1 MKPIEQLWK
10 SFENQHPKGT
20 LTDFGV
26 WLIKHDIPANAITR
40 PQQKE
45 KKAVTVKARVSG
57 RMTATDMTG
66 IFISR
71 LYRFL
76 RMASKDLLARHDI
89 ASIDEFALMA
99 TLLVHPGMTKT
110 ELLKQNLM
118 EITTGSE
125 MLKRFVARKWLLE
138 QRDKN
143 DKRITRL
150 SLSAKG
156 QQVIFAC
163 MHTLDEI
170 EDILLPLNSAEQETL
185 YHLLNRLDAYH
196 SEKHQVKQVSAMI
209 S

>member
-1 MKPIEQLWK
+1 MKPVEQLWK
-10 SFENQHPKGT
+10 AFEKEYPNGS

-26 WLIKHDIPANAITR
+26 WLIRKDVSPGLTT
-40 PQQKE
+40 E
-45 KKAVTVKARVSG
+45 KKKDTTPIITKQQVSG
-57 RMTATDMTG
+57 RMNQSDMVG

-76 RMASKDLLARHDI
+76 RMASKDLLAQHEVS
-89 ASIDEFALMA
+89 SIDEFALLA

-125 MLKRFVARKWLLE
+125 MLKRFVARKWLLQ
-138 QRDKN
+138 QRDKT

-150 SLSAKG
+150 SLSSKG
-156 QQVIFAC
+156 QQIIFAC
-163 MHTLDEI
+163 MQTLDNI
-170 EDILLPLNSAEQETL
+170 EDILSPLKNEERITL
-185 YHLLNRLDAYH
+185 YKLLDRLDAFH
-196 SEKHQVKQVSAMI
+196 SEKHQVRQVSEMI

>member
-1 MKPIEQLWK
+1 MKSIEYLWK
-10 SFENQHPKGT
+10 RFENQHPKAT

-26 WLIKHDIPANAITR
+26 WLIKNDTPE
-40 PQQKE
+40 KE
-45 KKAVTVKARVSG
+45 SVKPSISQDNNNVKKKVSG
-57 RMTATDMTG
+57 RMTSTDMVG

-76 RMASKDLLARHDI
+76 RMASKDLLAKHDI
-89 ASIDEFALMA
+89 ASIDEFALLA

-125 MLKRFVARKWLLE
+125 MLKRFVARKWLIE

-156 QQVIFAC
+156 QQIIFAC
-163 MHTLDEI
+163 MQTLDQI
-170 EDILLPLNSAEQETL
+170 EDILLPLNTKEQETL
-185 YHLLNRLDAYH
+185 YQLLNRLDAFH
-196 SEKHQVKQVSAMI
+196 SEKHQVKQVSSII

>member
-1 MKPIEQLWK
+1 MKSVEQLWK
-10 SFENQHPKGT
+10 AFEKEYPNGS

-26 WLIKHDIPANAITR
+26 WLIRKDVSSGLTT
-40 PQQKE
+40 E
-45 KKAVTVKARVSG
+45 KKKETTPIVSKQQVSG
-57 RMTATDMTG
+57 KMNQSDMVG

-76 RMASKDLLARHDI
+76 RMASKDLLAQHEVS
-89 ASIDEFALMA
+89 SIDEFALLA

-125 MLKRFVARKWLLE
+125 MLKRFVARKWLLQ
-138 QRDKN
+138 QRDKT

-150 SLSAKG
+150 SLSSKG

-163 MHTLDEI
+163 MQTLDNI
-170 EDILLPLNSAEQETL
+170 EDILSPLKKEERITL
-185 YHLLNRLDAYH
+185 YELLDRLDAFH
-196 SEKHQVKQVSAMI
+196 SEKHQVKQVSEMI

>member
-1 MKPIEQLWK
+1 MKSIEQLWK
-10 SFENQHPKGT
+10 SFENQYPKGS

-26 WLIKHDIPANAITR
+26 WLIKNDHST
-40 PQQKE
+40 KE
-45 KKAVTVKARVSG
+45 SAKQTISRENGDVKKKVSG
-57 RMTATDMTG
+57 RMTSTDMVG

-76 RMASKDLLARHDI
+76 RMASKDLLAKHDI

-150 SLSAKG
+150 SLSSKG
-156 QQVIFAC
+156 QQIIFAC
-163 MHTLDEI
+163 MQTLDQI
-170 EDILLPLNSAEQETL
+170 EDILHPLSPKEQETL
-185 YHLLNRLDAYH
+185 YDLLNRLDAFH
-196 SEKHQVKQVSAMI
+196 SEKHQVKQVSSII

>member
-1 MKPIEQLWK
+1 MKSIEQLWK
-10 SFENQHPKGT
+10 SFENQHPKGS

-26 WLIKHDIPANAITR
+26 WLIKNDPGEKIIT
-40 PQQKE
+40 QKNTE
-45 KKAVTVKARVSG
+45 QENTGVKKKVSG
-57 RMTATDMTG
+57 KMTSTDMVG

-76 RMASKDLLARHDI
+76 RMASKDLLAKHDI
-89 ASIDEFALMA
+89 ASIDEFALLA

-125 MLKRFVARKWLLE
+125 MLKRFVAKKWLLE

-156 QQVIFAC
+156 QQTIFAC
-163 MHTLDEI
+163 MQTLDDI
-170 EDILLPLNSAEQETL
+170 EDILFPLSTKEQEAL
-185 YHLLNRLDAYH
+185 YALLDRLDAYH
-196 SEKHQVKQVSAMI
+196 SEKHQVKQVSVMI

>member
-10 SFENQHPKGT
+10 SFENLHPKGT

-26 WLIKHDIPANAITR
+26 WLIKNDQPGKHLTKQPVDLENSSI
-40 PQQKE
+40 
-45 KKAVTVKARVSG
+45 KKKVSG
-57 RMTATDMTG
+57 KMTSTDMVG

-76 RMASKDLLARHDI
+76 RMASKDLLAKHDI
-89 ASIDEFALMA
+89 ASIDEFALLA
-99 TLLVHPGMTKT
+99 TVLVHPGMTKT

-125 MLKRFVARKWLLE
+125 MLKRFVARKWLIE
-138 QRDKN
+138 QKDKN

-156 QQVIFAC
+156 QQIIFGC
-163 MHTLDEI
+163 MQTLDDI
-170 EDILLPLNSAEQETL
+170 EDILFPLNAKEQETL
-185 YHLLNRLDAYH
+185 YHLLNRLDAFH
-196 SEKHQVKQVSAMI
+196 SEKHQVKQVSSII

>member
-10 SFENQHPKGT
+10 SFENQYPKGS

-26 WLIKHDIPANAITR
+26 WLIKNDQPGKELAKQ
-40 PQQKE
+40 PVQQE
-45 KKAVTVKARVSG
+45 NSSVKKKVSG
-57 RMTATDMTG
+57 RMTSTDMVG

-76 RMASKDLLARHDI
+76 RMASKDLLAKHDI

-110 ELLKQNLM
+110 ALLKQNLM

-138 QRDKN
+138 QRDKT

-156 QQVIFAC
+156 QQIIFAC
-163 MHTLDEI
+163 MQTLDDI
-170 EDILLPLNSAEQETL
+170 EDILLPLNAKEQETL
-185 YHLLNRLDAYH
+185 YNLLNRLDAYH
-196 SEKHQVKQVSAMI
+196 SDKHQVKQVSSII

>member
-1 MKPIEQLWK
+1 MKSIEHLWK
-10 SFENQHPKGT
+10 RFENQHPKAT

-26 WLIKHDIPANAITR
+26 WLIKNDVPE
-40 PQQKE
+40 KE
-45 KKAVTVKARVSG
+45 LVKQTMRQDNSSVKKKVSG
-57 RMTATDMTG
+57 RMTSTDMVG

-76 RMASKDLLARHDI
+76 RMASKDLLAKHDI
-89 ASIDEFALMA
+89 ASIDEFALLA

-125 MLKRFVARKWLLE
+125 MLKRFVARKWLIE

-156 QQVIFAC
+156 QQIIFAC
-163 MHTLDEI
+163 MQTLDDI
-170 EDILLPLNSAEQETL
+170 EDILSPLNTKEQETL
-185 YHLLNRLDAYH
+185 YHILNRLDAFH
-196 SEKHQVKQVSAMI
+196 SEKHQVKQVSSII

>member
-10 SFENQHPKGT
+10 SFENQHPKAT

-26 WLIKHDIPANAITR
+26 WLIKNDQPGKQLTKQPADQENSSV
-40 PQQKE
+40 
-45 KKAVTVKARVSG
+45 KKKVSG
-57 RMTATDMTG
+57 RMTSTDMVG

-76 RMASKDLLARHDI
+76 RMASKDLLAKHDI
-89 ASIDEFALMA
+89 ASIDEFALLA

-125 MLKRFVARKWLLE
+125 MLKRFVARKWLIE

-156 QQVIFAC
+156 QQIIFAC
-163 MHTLDEI
+163 MQTLDDI
-170 EDILLPLNSAEQETL
+170 EDILSPLNTKEQETL
-185 YHLLNRLDAYH
+185 YHLLNRLDAFH
-196 SEKHQVKQVSAMI
+196 SEKHQVKQVSSII

>member
-1 MKPIEQLWK
+1 MKPVEQLWK
-10 SFENQHPKGT
+10 AFEKEYPNGSM
-20 LTDFGV
+20 TDFGV
-26 WLIKHDIPANAITR
+26 WLIRKDIPAGDLVETK
-40 PQQKE
+40 KE
-45 KKAVTVKARVSG
+45 SSTSIIKQGAPG
-57 RMTATDMTG
+57 RMNQSDMVG

-76 RMASKDLLARHDI
+76 RMASKDLLAKHEVS
-89 ASIDEFALMA
+89 SIDEFALLA

-138 QRDKN
+138 QRDKA
-143 DKRITRL
+143 DKRVTRL
-150 SLSAKG
+150 SLSSKG

-163 MHTLDEI
+163 MQTLENI
-170 EDILLPLNSAEQETL
+170 EDILSPLKKTDRVTL
-185 YHLLNRLDAYH
+185 YDLLDRLDAFH
-196 SEKHQVKQVSAMI
+196 SEKHQIKQISEMI

>member
-26 WLIKHDIPANAITR
+26 WLIKNDQPGKQPTKQPADQENSGV
-40 PQQKE
+40 
-45 KKAVTVKARVSG
+45 KKKVSG
-57 RMTATDMTG
+57 RMTSTDMVG

-76 RMASKDLLARHDI
+76 RMASKDLLAKHDI
-89 ASIDEFALMA
+89 ASIDEFALLA

-125 MLKRFVARKWLLE
+125 MLKRFVARKWLIE

-156 QQVIFAC
+156 QQIIFGC
-163 MHTLDEI
+163 MQTLDQI
-170 EDILLPLNSAEQETL
+170 EDILLPLNSKEQETL
-185 YHLLNRLDAYH
+185 YQLLNRLDAYH
-196 SEKHQVKQVSAMI
+196 SEKHQVKQVSSII

>member
-10 SFENQHPKGT
+10 SFENQHPKGS

-26 WLIKHDIPANAITR
+26 WLIKNDMPE
-40 PQQKE
+40 KE
-45 KKAVTVKARVSG
+45 SAKQNNNLDNGTVKKKVSG
-57 RMTATDMTG
+57 RMTPTDMVG

-76 RMASKDLLARHDI
+76 RMASKDLLAKHDI
-89 ASIDEFALMA
+89 ASIDEFALLA

-156 QQVIFAC
+156 QQIIFAC
-163 MHTLDEI
+163 IQTLDNI
-170 EDILLPLNSAEQETL
+170 EDILLPLNAKEQETL

-196 SEKHQVKQVSAMI
+196 SEKHQVKQVSSML

>member
-1 MKPIEQLWK
+1 MKSIEHLWK
-10 SFENQHPKGT
+10 RFENQHPKAT

-26 WLIKHDIPANAITR
+26 WLIKNDTPE
-40 PQQKE
+40 KE
-45 KKAVTVKARVSG
+45 SVKQSISQDNSTVKKKVSG
-57 RMTATDMTG
+57 RMTSTDMVG

-76 RMASKDLLARHDI
+76 RMASKDLLAKHDI
-89 ASIDEFALMA
+89 ASIDEFALLA

-125 MLKRFVARKWLLE
+125 MLKRFVARKWLIE

-156 QQVIFAC
+156 QQIIFAC
-163 MHTLDEI
+163 MQTLDQI
-170 EDILLPLNSAEQETL
+170 EDILLPLNTKEQETL
-185 YHLLNRLDAYH
+185 YQLLNRLDAFH
-196 SEKHQVKQVSAMI
+196 SEKHQVKQVSSII

>member
-10 SFENQHPKGT
+10 SFENQHPKGS

-26 WLIKHDIPANAITR
+26 WLIKNDTPE
-40 PQQKE
+40 KE
-45 KKAVTVKARVSG
+45 SVKQNTDQENSTAKKKVSG
-57 RMTATDMTG
+57 KMTSTDMVG
-66 IFISR
+66 VFISR
-71 LYRFL
+71 LYRFI
-76 RMASKDLLARHDI
+76 RMASKDLLAKHDI
-89 ASIDEFALMA
+89 ASIDEFALLA

-125 MLKRFVARKWLLE
+125 MLKRYVARKWLLE

-150 SLSAKG
+150 SLSAKA
-156 QQVIFAC
+156 QHIMFAC
-163 MHTLDEI
+163 MQTLDDI
-170 EDILLPLNSAEQETL
+170 EDILLPLNSKEQETL
-185 YHLLNRLDAYH
+185 YHLLDRLDAYH
-196 SEKHQVKQVSAMI
+196 SEKHQVKQVSSMI

>member
-10 SFENQHPKGT
+10 SFENQHPKGS

-26 WLIKHDIPANAITR
+26 WLIKNDTPEKESAKQNADQENSTI
-40 PQQKE
+40 
-45 KKAVTVKARVSG
+45 KKKVSG
-57 RMTATDMTG
+57 KMTSTDMVG

-76 RMASKDLLARHDI
+76 RMASKDLLAKHDI
-89 ASIDEFALMA
+89 ASIDEFALLS

-156 QQVIFAC
+156 QQIIFAC
-163 MHTLDEI
+163 MHTLDDI
-170 EDILLPLNSAEQETL
+170 EDILYPLNSKEQEIL
-185 YHLLNRLDAYH
+185 YNLLNRLDAYH
-196 SEKHQVKQVSAMI
+196 SEKHQVKQVSSMI

>member
-1 MKPIEQLWK
+1 MKAIEKLWEI
-10 SFENQHPKGT
+10 FEDQYPKGS

-26 WLIKHDIPANAITR
+26 WLIKNDVSGKVVEK
-40 PQQKE
+40 QKVE
-45 KKAVTVKARVSG
+45 KKEIAIRERVSG
-57 RMTATDMTG
+57 KMTDTDMIG
-66 IFISR
+66 IFITR

-89 ASIDEFALMA
+89 ASIDEFALLA

-138 QRDKN
+138 QRDKS

-150 SLSAKG
+150 SLSTKG
-156 QQVIFAC
+156 QHIIFAC
-163 MHTLDEI
+163 IQTLDEI
-170 EDILLPLNSAEQETL
+170 EDILLPLDTKEQKSL
-185 YHLLNRLDAYH
+185 YHLLNRLDAFH
-196 SEKHQVKQVSAMI
+196 SEKHLVKQVSSML

>member
-1 MKPIEQLWK
+1 MKPVEQLWK
-10 SFENQHPKGT
+10 AFEKEYPNGS

-26 WLIKHDIPANAITR
+26 WLIRKDVSSGLTT
-40 PQQKE
+40 E
-45 KKAVTVKARVSG
+45 KKKETTAIVSKQQVSG
-57 RMTATDMTG
+57 KMNQSDMVG

-76 RMASKDLLARHDI
+76 RMASKDLLAQHEVS
-89 ASIDEFALMA
+89 SIDEFALLA

-125 MLKRFVARKWLLE
+125 MLKRFVARKWLLQ
-138 QRDKN
+138 QRDKT

-150 SLSAKG
+150 SLSSKG

-163 MHTLDEI
+163 MQTLDNI
-170 EDILLPLNSAEQETL
+170 EDILSPLKKEERITL
-185 YHLLNRLDAYH
+185 YELLDRLDAFH
-196 SEKHQVKQVSAMI
+196 SEKHQVKQVSEMI

>member
-10 SFENQHPKGT
+10 SFETQYPKGSM
-20 LTDFGV
+20 TDFGV
-26 WLIKHDIPANAITR
+26 WLIKNDIPE
-40 PQQKE
+40 KE
-45 KKAVTVKARVSG
+45 STKQNTDQETGTIKKKVSG
-57 RMTATDMTG
+57 KMTSTDMVG

-76 RMASKDLLARHDI
+76 RMASKELLAKHDI
-89 ASIDEFALMA
+89 ASIDEFALLA
-99 TLLVHPGMTKT
+99 TILVHPGMTKT

-156 QQVIFAC
+156 QQIIFGC
-163 MHTLDEI
+163 MQTLDQI
-170 EDILLPLNSAEQETL
+170 EDILFPLNIKEQETL
-185 YHLLNRLDAYH
+185 YHLLNKLDAYH
-196 SEKHQVKQVSAMI
+196 SEKHQVKQVSSML

>member
-26 WLIKHDIPANAITR
+26 WLIKNDQPGKQLIKQLADQENSSV
-40 PQQKE
+40 
-45 KKAVTVKARVSG
+45 KKKVSG
-57 RMTATDMTG
+57 RMTSTDMVG

-76 RMASKDLLARHDI
+76 RMASKDLLAKHDI
-89 ASIDEFALMA
+89 ASIDEFALLA

-125 MLKRFVARKWLLE
+125 MLKRFVARKWLIE

-156 QQVIFAC
+156 QQIIFAC
-163 MHTLDEI
+163 MQTLDDI
-170 EDILLPLNSAEQETL
+170 EDILSPLNTKEQETL
-185 YHLLNRLDAYH
+185 YHLLNRLDAFH
-196 SEKHQVKQVSAMI
+196 SEKHQVKQVSSII

>member
-1 MKPIEQLWK
+1 MKSIEHLWK
-10 SFENQHPKGT
+10 RFENQHPKGT

-26 WLIKHDIPANAITR
+26 WLIKNDTPE
-40 PQQKE
+40 KE
-45 KKAVTVKARVSG
+45 AVKQPINQDNSNVKKKVSG
-57 RMTATDMTG
+57 RMTSTDMVG

-76 RMASKDLLARHDI
+76 RMASKDLLAKHDI
-89 ASIDEFALMA
+89 ASIDEFALLA

-125 MLKRFVARKWLLE
+125 MLKRFVARKWLIE

-156 QQVIFAC
+156 QQIIFGC
-163 MHTLDEI
+163 MQTLDQI
-170 EDILLPLNSAEQETL
+170 EDILLPLNTKEQETL
-185 YHLLNRLDAYH
+185 YQLLNRLDAFH
-196 SEKHQVKQVSAMI
+196 SEKHQVKQVSSII

>member
-1 MKPIEQLWK
+1 MKPIDQLWK

-26 WLIKHDIPANAITR
+26 WLIKNDQPGKQLTKQPAN
-40 PQQKE
+40 QE
-45 KKAVTVKARVSG
+45 NSGVKKKVSG
-57 RMTATDMTG
+57 RMTSTDMVG

-76 RMASKDLLARHDI
+76 RMASKDLLAKHEI
-89 ASIDEFALMA
+89 ASIDEFALLA

-125 MLKRFVARKWLLE
+125 MLKRFVARKWLIE

-156 QQVIFAC
+156 QQIIFAC
-163 MHTLDEI
+163 MQTLDQI
-170 EDILLPLNSAEQETL
+170 EDILLPLNTKEQETL
-185 YHLLNRLDAYH
+185 YQLLNRLDAFH
-196 SEKHQVKQVSAMI
+196 SEKHQVKQVSSII

>member
-1 MKPIEQLWK
+1 MKSIEQLWK
-10 SFENQHPKGT
+10 SFENQHPRGT

-26 WLIKHDIPANAITR
+26 WLIKNDQPGKELAKQ
-40 PQQKE
+40 PVQQE
-45 KKAVTVKARVSG
+45 NSSVKKKVSG
-57 RMTATDMTG
+57 RMTSTDMVG

-76 RMASKDLLARHDI
+76 RMASKDLLAKHDI
-89 ASIDEFALMA
+89 ASIDEFALLA

-125 MLKRFVARKWLLE
+125 MLKRFVGRKWLIQ

-150 SLSAKG
+150 SLSVKG
-156 QQVIFAC
+156 QQIIFAC
-163 MHTLDEI
+163 MQTLDDI
-170 EDILLPLNSAEQETL
+170 EDILLPLNAKEQETL
-185 YHLLNRLDAYH
+185 YHLLNRLDAFH
-196 SEKHQVKQVSAMI
+196 SEKHQVKQVSSII

>member
-1 MKPIEQLWK
+1 MKPVEQLWK
-10 SFENQHPKGT
+10 AFEKEYPNGSM
-20 LTDFGV
+20 TDFGV
-26 WLIKHDIPANAITR
+26 WLIRKDIPAGHST
-40 PQQKE
+40 E
-45 KKAVTVKARVSG
+45 KKKEQGLVVTKQQVSG
-57 RMTATDMTG
+57 RMNQSDMVG

-76 RMASKDLLARHDI
+76 RMASKDLLAKHEVS
-89 ASIDEFALMA
+89 SIDEFALLA

-138 QRDKN
+138 QRDKA

-150 SLSAKG
+150 SLSSKG
-156 QQVIFAC
+156 QQIIFAC
-163 MHTLDEI
+163 MQTLDNI
-170 EDILLPLNSAEQETL
+170 EDILSPLKKAERITL
-185 YHLLNRLDAYH
+185 YELLDRLDAFH
-196 SEKHQVKQVSAMI
+196 SEKHQVRQVSEMI

>member
-10 SFENQHPKGT
+10 SFENQYPRGT

-26 WLIKHDIPANAITR
+26 WLIKNDQPGKQLTQPPVDQENSSV
-40 PQQKE
+40 
-45 KKAVTVKARVSG
+45 KKKVSG
-57 RMTATDMTG
+57 RMTSTDMVG

-76 RMASKDLLARHDI
+76 RMASKDLLAKHDI
-89 ASIDEFALMA
+89 ASIDEFALLA

-125 MLKRFVARKWLLE
+125 MLKRFVARKWLIE

-156 QQVIFAC
+156 QQIIFAC
-163 MHTLDEI
+163 MQTLDQI
-170 EDILLPLNSAEQETL
+170 EDILLPLNTKEQETL
-185 YHLLNRLDAYH
+185 YQLLNRLDAFH
-196 SEKHQVKQVSAMI
+196 SEKHQVKQVSSII